1 MLSLI
6 KTIMLSLGVIYNSS
20 VINTI
25 DGHYYPNH
33 TDYIKYIEKYDKKY
47 NYNNYLNYKDN
58 IQFIDGMNNK
68 NLTYDLEINY
78 LTDVKIID
86 NMNMYKRVSCHNCYI
101 SSDDIIPESVDWRR
115 KNAVTHVKN
124 QGNCGSCWSFSTTG
138 SVEGAWSIKHDQ
150 LYNLSEQMLV
160 DCSDKYG
167 NKGCNGGLM
176 DNAFKYI
183 IDNGLCSEESYPYQ
197 GVQGQCQ
204 SSSCNTVVRLK
215 DYADI
220 IPNNEKILKRAV
232 AQQPVSVAIQ
242 ANLSSFHFYKSGVYQ
257 DPNCGDQLDHGVLI
271 VGYGTDQIH
280 GLDYWLVKNSWSDQW
295 GENGYVRIL
304 RNYDE
309 SESGMCGI
317 ASQPSIPVV

>member
-6 KTIMLSLGVIYNSS
+6 KTIILSLGVIYNSS
-20 VINTI
+20 VINLI
-25 DGHYYPNH
+25 DGHYFPNH
-33 TDYIKYIEKYDKKY
+33 TDYIKYINKYDKKY
-47 NYNNYLNYKDN
+47 SYDNYINYKDN
-58 IQFIDGMNNK
+58 IKYIDDINNK
-68 NLTYDLEINY
+68 NLSYKLSINY
-78 LTDVKIID
+78 FTDID
-86 NMNMYKRVSCHNCYI
+86 INHKMNIYKRNECYNCYVPKNTK
-101 SSDDIIPESVDWRR
+101 IPESVDWRK

-138 SVEGAWSIKHDQ
+138 SVESAWYIKNNQ

-167 NKGCNGGLM
+167 NKGCDGGLM

-183 IDNGLCSEESYPYQ
+183 IDNGICSEKDYPYQ
-197 GVQGQCQ
+197 SVQGQCQ
-204 SSSCNTVVRLK
+204 SSNCNTVVRLK

-220 IPNNEKILKRAV
+220 EPNNEKILKRAV

-242 ANLSSFHFYKSGVYQ
+242 ANLSSFHFYKSGIYQ
-257 DPNCGDQLDHGVLI
+257 DPDCGNELDHGVLI
-271 VGYGTDQIH
+271 VGYGSDVINE
-280 GLDYWLVKNSWSDQW
+280 LDYWIVKNSWSDQW

-317 ASQPSIPVV
+317 ASQPSFPIV